1 MRKALLVPA
10 ILLLSFTVATTG
22 SAQST
27 EAVVWMEDFDS
38 AASVDDLD
46 GWIIG
51 DGWTITDATES
62 SGSGRNSL
70 ESKGNVAGH
79 AETAV
84 INLSRLKSGE
94 LRYLARRTNTFPQN
108 ALRVLASIDG
118 GLTYS
123 IVVADTGSALGSGGN
138 WRPFSFP
145 LSSGLAGA
153 ESVRFRFET
162 PDTLGASPTVRI
174 DDIAVVGEPYFYV
187 EPPSG
192 LFAALPGDSE
202 TQMLVL
208 YNNSDD
214 PLAVGAPVVS
224 DAAFAVSPAGA
235 VVVPVAGSV
244 EYEIT
249 FAPEEDGTY
258 SGDVIFDAGPVGRL
272 AVPVVG
278 LTAPNVVSF
287 TETASSA
294 GEGETGHEVGLSL
307 GFLNEDANLQGIQI
321 AVSWDADQSIV
332 DVVSI
337 TDVAK
342 GAAVNHDDWTL
353 SYSIADQSAAI
364 LLFDNSGSGLPVGH
378 YPDLL
383 KLVLDVDV
391 LPDDEANV
399 TFSVDEVIGALAVP
413 TADDAGLI
421 VRQGEH
427 QLQLTRRAAFFG
439 IDVEEID
446 FGAVEAGQTFSHS
459 FNLTNTNAARNYTV
473 YGMDLGDGTLTVSP
487 DSAVVQ
493 PGDTVTVTV
502 TFAPS
507 ETDFGLRDEVL
518 TIYHNAAFGGVYE
531 LPVRAL
537 GTWGRGDNDGDGM
550 VDAMDIVNTT
560 DFILG
565 RDEPTS
571 RQLSR
576 SDLYPFADGDGE
588 LDIRDLS
595 VTVQAIVRNE
605 WPDGFALPPTY
616 ELPDDGSDKRQTE
629 PVFVSLI
636 ASGPNLLIEFETSEP
651 LRALQLHLQIE
662 DLAALPELILNQ
674 VGAPTA
680 SAQVL
685 SDDDG
690 NVRILL
696 YRPDGGSVEPGSYRL
711 ARIQRVRDGGFIM
724 REYATA
730 VDGAKKRLPVVV
742 EGLVGTP
749 TQHIVETKFE
759 VGSPYPNPIRSGSV
773 LRVALQGTPND
784 GRVRLEVFDLLGR
797 RIDQRDLSAVPVHA
811 LEWDVRHTTGGSVAP
826 GVYLLRISSG
836 DYSATRKIVV
846 VR

>member
-10 ILLLSFTVATTG
+10 ILLLSSTVATMG

-27 EAVVWMEDFDS
+27 EAVMWMEDFDT

-51 DGWTITDATES
+51 EGWTITDATES
-62 SGSGRNSL
+62 TGSGRNNL

-108 ALRVLASIDG
+108 ALRVLASVDG
-118 GLTYS
+118 GLTYP
-123 IVVADTGSALGSGGN
+123 IVVADTGSGLGSGGS

-145 LSSGLAGA
+145 LPSGLAGTG
-153 ESVRFRFET
+153 SVRFKFET

-174 DDIAVVGEPYFYV
+174 DDITVVGEPYFYV

-192 LFAALPGDSE
+192 IFAALPGDSE
-202 TQMLVL
+202 AQSLVL
-208 YNNSDD
+208 YNNTDN
-214 PLAVGAPVVS
+214 PLPVAAPVVS
-224 DAAFAVSPAGA
+224 NAVFSVDPAGA

-244 EYEIT
+244 EYVFT
-249 FAPEEDGTY
+249 FAPEEEGTY
-258 SGDVIFDAGPVGRL
+258 SGDVLFDAGPVGQL
-272 AVPVVG
+272 TVPVVG

-287 TETASSA
+287 TETASTA
-294 GEGETGHEVGLSL
+294 GEGDIGHEVGLSL
-307 GFLNEDANLQGIQI
+307 GFLNEDANLQGLQL
-321 AVSWDADQSIV
+321 AVSWQADQSIAN
-332 DVVSI
+332 VVSI

-342 GAAVNHDDWTL
+342 GAAVHHDDWTL
-353 SYSIADQSAAI
+353 TYSIADQSAAI
-364 LLFDNSGSGLPVGH
+364 LLFDNSGNGLSVGH

-421 VRQGEH
+421 IRLGEH
-427 QLQLTRRAAFFG
+427 QLQLAQRAAFFG
-439 IDVEEID
+439 IDVEEVD
-446 FGAVEAGQTFSHS
+446 LGAIEAGQTTSYS
-459 FNLTNTNAARNYTV
+459 FNLTNTNAARSYTV
-473 YGMDLGDGTLTVSP
+473 YGMDLGDGALTVSP

-493 PGDTVTVTV
+493 PGDTVGVTV

-507 ETDFGLRDEVL
+507 ETDFGLHDEVL
-518 TIYHNAAFGGVYE
+518 TIYHNAAFGGVFE

-571 RQLSR
+571 RQISR

-616 ELPDDGSDKRQTE
+616 QLPDDGAGKRETE
-629 PVFVSLI
+629 SVIVSII
-636 ASGPNLLIEFETSEP
+636 ASGPSLLVELETSEP

-680 SAQVL
+680 SAQVI

-711 ARIQRVRDGGFIM
+711 ARIQRVRDGGFIT

-730 VDGAKKRLPVVV
+730 VDGSKQRLPVVV

-749 TQHIVETKFE
+749 TQHVAETKFE

-773 LRVALQGTPND
+773 LRIALQGTPAD
-784 GRVRLEVFDLLGR
+784 GGIRLEVFDLLGR
-797 RIDQRDLSAVPVHA
+797 RIDQRDLPAARVHA
-811 LEWDVRHTTGGSVAP
+811 LEWDVQHPTGGSVAP

-836 DYSATRKIVV
+836 EYAVTRKIVV